1 MGLGLRLRPC
11 VRVLFL
17 VIMKDTFFNEPDKVK
32 TKLRVI
38 CDQVETGHRRE
49 RLSKDIFHS

>member
-1 MGLGLRLRPC
+1 VC
-11 VRVLFL
+11 VLFL